1 MPPTRR
7 RPIPAPAPVRRARV
21 AGLRHP
27 EAPHRPVD
35 SSVEDT
41 QVIPAV
47 PAVTDAPPS
56 APKAEPKPRPTGKA
70 RPKPITTP
78 VAWTE
83 APEPEFEPAVPEPA
97 APEQGE
103 PAFVTFAGSDM
114 AVAEPGTAEPR
125 RQRTLVLPIVLAAVA
140 VLIGGLASWFGVQWS
155 HARSTVANTAL
166 VDTAGTAE
174 VSGEV
179 VTAVNTILSYNYT
192 NMQKTENAVGRL
204 LTGKALCQYN
214 LLYKVVKQQA
224 PSQKLV
230 LTTTVQAKGV
240 EMLQGDTARVLLLVQ
255 QTDTRASTN
264 QTSTSQSMIAVN
276 TVKQGGTWKISNID
290 TFNGDNTT
298 PGC

>member
-27 EAPHRPVD
+27 DQHRPVD
-35 SSVEDT
+35 EPSSVEDT
-41 QVIPAV
+41 QVIPAI
-47 PAVTDAPPS
+47 TDEPTPTPTPS
-56 APKAEPKPRPTGKA
+56 PKSERRPRPTGRA
-70 RPKPITTP
+70 RPKPVATP
-78 VAWTE
+78 VAWNE
-83 APEPEFEPAVPEPA
+83 ASEPASSDQDFPV
-97 APEQGE
+97 
-103 PAFVTFAGSDM
+103 FAGVDVDD
-114 AVAEPGTAEPR
+114 AAPR
-125 RQRTLVLPIVLAAVA
+125 RQRTLVLPIALAVVA

-155 HARSTVANTAL
+155 HARNTVANTAL

-276 TVKQGGTWKISNID
+276 TVKQGGAWKISNID
-290 TFNGDNTT
+290 TFNGDNST

>member
-1 MPPTRR
+1 
-7 RPIPAPAPVRRARV
+7 V

-27 EAPHRPVD
+27 DAQHPDTRHRPVD
-35 SSVEDT
+35 EPSSVEDT
-41 QVIPAV
+41 QVIPAITDE
-47 PAVTDAPPS
+47 PAPAP
-56 APKAEPKPRPTGKA
+56 APAPAPERKPRPTGKA
-70 RPKPITTP
+70 RPKPAATP
-78 VAWTE
+78 VARNE
-83 APEPEFEPAVPEPA
+83 APESA
-97 APEQGE
+97 AADQEGG
-103 PAFVTFAGSDM
+103 PAFPVFSGLDVGGAESRRRGLLLPISL
-114 AVAEPGTAEPR
+114 AVA
-125 RQRTLVLPIVLAAVA
+125 A

-155 HARSTVANTAL
+155 QARTMVANTAL
-166 VDTAGTAE
+166 VDTVGTAE
-174 VSGEV
+174 VSGQV

-264 QTSTSQSMIAVN
+264 QPSTSQSMIAVN
-276 TVKQGGTWKISNID
+276 TVRQGGVWKISNID
-290 TFNGDNTT
+290 TFNGDNST

>member
-1 MPPTRR
+1 
-7 RPIPAPAPVRRARV
+7 V

-35 SSVEDT
+35 EPSSVEDT
-41 QVIPAV
+41 QVIPAITDE
-47 PAVTDAPPS
+47 PAPS
-56 APKAEPKPRPTGKA
+56 TERKPRPSGKT
-70 RPKPITTP
+70 RPKPVATP
-78 VAWTE
+78 VSRTE
-83 APEPEFEPAVPEPA
+83 QPEHEQFER
-97 APEQGE
+97 EQAESDQGG
-103 PAFVTFAGSDM
+103 PAFPVFSGFAADLPESRKRG
-114 AVAEPGTAEPR
+114 
-125 RQRTLVLPIVLAAVA
+125 LLLPIVLAVVA
-140 VLIGGLASWFGVQWS
+140 VLLGGLASWFGVEWS
-155 HARSTVANTAL
+155 HARNSVANTAL

-174 VSGEV
+174 VSGQV

-192 NMQKTENAVGRL
+192 NMQKTETAVQRL

-240 EMLQGDTARVLLLVQ
+240 EMLQGDSARVLLLVQ

-276 TVKQGGTWKISNID
+276 TVKQAGVWKISNID
-290 TFNGDNTT
+290 TFNGDNST

>member
-7 RPIPAPAPVRRARV
+7 RPIPAPAPVRRGRV

-27 EAPHRPVD
+27 DAPHRPVD
-35 SSVEDT
+35 EPSSVEDT

-47 PAVTDAPPS
+47 TDEPTPAPEPAP
-56 APKAEPKPRPTGKA
+56 APARKPRPTGKA
-70 RPKPITTP
+70 RPKPAATP
-78 VAWTE
+78 VARNE
-83 APEPEFEPAVPEPA
+83 APAPKSAGPESA
-97 APEQGE
+97 AADQGG
-103 PAFVTFAGSDM
+103 PAFPVFSGLDVS
-114 AVAEPGTAEPR
+114 VAEPRGR
-125 RQRTLVLPIVLAAVA
+125 GLLLPVSLAVAA

-155 HARSTVANTAL
+155 HARTTVANTAL
-166 VDTAGTAE
+166 VDTVGTAE
-174 VSGEV
+174 VSGQV
-179 VTAVNTILSYNYT
+179 VSAVNTILSYNYT

-276 TVKQGGTWKISNID
+276 AVRQGGVWKISNID
-290 TFNGDNTT
+290 TFNGANST

>member
-1 MPPTRR
+1 
-7 RPIPAPAPVRRARV
+7 V

-27 EAPHRPVD
+27 DAPHRPVD
-35 SSVEDT
+35 ESSVEDT
-41 QVIPAV
+41 QVIPAITDE
-47 PAVTDAPPS
+47 PAP
-56 APKAEPKPRPTGKA
+56 APKVEPKPRPTGRT
-70 RPKPITTP
+70 RPKPVATP
-78 VAWTE
+78 VTWTE
-83 APEPEFEPAVPEPA
+83 TPEPEQTRSRSARSKSAESEQA
-97 APEQGE
+97 ASGQAASEQAAAEQGE
-103 PAFVTFAGSDM
+103 SAFMSFAGSDM
-114 AVAEPGTAEPR
+114 AFEGSEIIDREPR
-125 RQRTLVLPIVLAAVA
+125 RQRTLLLPIALAVVA
-140 VLIGGLASWFGVQWS
+140 VLIGTLATWFGVQWS
-155 HARSTVANTAL
+155 HARGTVANTAL

-174 VSGEV
+174 VSGQV
-179 VTAVNTILSYNYT
+179 VTAVNTVLSYNYT
-192 NMQKTENAVGRL
+192 NMQKTETAVQRL

-276 TVKQGGTWKISNID
+276 TVKQGGAWKISNID
-290 TFNGDNTT
+290 TFNGDNST

>member
-21 AGLRHP
+21 AGRRHP
-27 EAPHRPVD
+27 EAPPRPVD
-35 SSVEDT
+35 EPSSVEDT
-41 QVIPAV
+41 QVIPAITDE
-47 PAVTDAPPS
+47 PAPTPQPRS
-56 APKAEPKPRPTGKA
+56 RPTGRT
-70 RPKPITTP
+70 RPKPVTTP
-78 VAWTE
+78 AARQASPE
-83 APEPEFEPAVPEPA
+83 A
-97 APEQGE
+97 
-103 PAFVTFAGSDM
+103 
-114 AVAEPGTAEPR
+114 AEPGEADFPVFAGADVAEPR
-125 RQRTLVLPIVLAAVA
+125 RRLVLPIALAVVA
-140 VLIGGLASWFGVQWS
+140 VLLGGLASWFGVQWS
-155 HARSTVANTAL
+155 HARNTVSNTAL

>member
-7 RPIPAPAPVRRARV
+7 RPIPAPAPVRRAKV

-27 EAPHRPVD
+27 EGPHRPAD
-35 SSVEDT
+35 EPSSVEDT
-41 QVIPAV
+41 QVIPAI
-47 PAVTDAPPS
+47 PAVADEPAP
-56 APKAEPKPRPTGKA
+56 AAEPKPRPTGKA
-70 RPKPITTP
+70 RPEPVTTP
-78 VAWTE
+78 VARTE
-83 APEPEFEPAVPEPA
+83 APADAEPAQAEQA
-97 APEQGE
+97 ASEQDG
-103 PAFVTFAGSDM
+103 PAFMTFAGSDILD
-114 AVAEPGTAEPR
+114 PAEPR
-125 RQRTLVLPIVLAAVA
+125 QRRTLLLPIALAVVA
-140 VLIGGLASWFGVQWS
+140 VLIGGLASVFGVQWS
-155 HARSTVANTAL
+155 HARNTVTNTAL

-174 VSGEV
+174 VSGQV

-192 NMQKTENAVGRL
+192 NMQKTETAVQHL

-276 TVKQGGTWKISNID
+276 TVKQGGVWKISNID
-290 TFNGDNTT
+290 TFNGDNST

>member
-27 EAPHRPVD
+27 DAPPRPVD
-35 SSVEDT
+35 EPSTVEDT

-47 PAVTDAPPS
+47 TDEPAQ
-56 APKAEPKPRPTGKA
+56 APKAEPKPRPTGRT
-70 RPKPITTP
+70 RPKPVATP
-78 VAWTE
+78 VSWTQTSE
-83 APEPEFEPAVPEPA
+83 PEPTRSEQAESGPAESD
-97 APEQGE
+97 QG
-103 PAFVTFAGSDM
+103 FMTFAGSDM
-114 AVAEPGTAEPR
+114 ADEGSATAEPR
-125 RQRTLVLPIVLAAVA
+125 RSLLLPVVLAVVA

-155 HARSTVANTAL
+155 HARGTVANTAL

-174 VSGEV
+174 VSGQV

-192 NMQKTENAVGRL
+192 NMQKTETAVQHL

-276 TVKQGGTWKISNID
+276 TVKQGGVWKISNID
-290 TFNGDNTT
+290 TFNGDNST

>member
-27 EAPHRPVD
+27 EAQHRPVD
-35 SSVEDT
+35 EPPSVEDT
-41 QVIPAV
+41 QVIPV
-47 PAVTDAPPS
+47 ITDEPAPTPQPQS
-56 APKAEPKPRPTGKA
+56 RPTG
-70 RPKPITTP
+70 RTRSKPVATP
-78 VAWTE
+78 VTRQAT
-83 APEPEFEPAVPEPA
+83 ADDGDADFPV
-97 APEQGE
+97 
-103 PAFVTFAGSDM
+103 FAGAD
-114 AVAEPGTAEPR
+114 VADDVADTEPR
-125 RQRTLVLPIVLAAVA
+125 RRRTLVLPIVLAVVA
-140 VLIGGLASWFGVQWS
+140 VVFGSLAVVFGVQWS
-155 HARSTVANTAL
+155 HARQTVANTAL

-192 NMQKTENAVGRL
+192 NMQKTESAVGRL

>member
-1 MPPTRR
+1 
-7 RPIPAPAPVRRARV
+7 V

-41 QVIPAV
+41 QVIPAITDE
-47 PAVTDAPPS
+47 PAPTPQPRS
-56 APKAEPKPRPTGKA
+56 RPTGKT
-70 RPKPITTP
+70 RPKPVATP
-78 VAWTE
+78 VTRQA
-83 APEPEFEPAVPEPA
+83 EPVASNPDFPV
-97 APEQGE
+97 
-103 PAFVTFAGSDM
+103 FAG
-114 AVAEPGTAEPR
+114 VADAEPR
-125 RQRTLVLPIVLAAVA
+125 RQRTLVLPIVLAVVA

-192 NMQKTENAVGRL
+192 NMQKTETAVGRL